1 MSRLNLNDLI
11 YLYPRGGSR
20 SIITRKLIESLNL
33 NYEYQKLIIEKII
46 SELPVKINGDK
57 NTNIMAKKLPSFYY
71 GFRSGKIYF
80 SDVKSLYPTDKL
92 YSKFFDKDIDLLD
105 LYKSNKYSI
114 IIKKNILLIIP
125 KISIRSEQKY
135 RLKKGN
141 NKNEFIRKRS
151 R

>member
-11 YLYPRGGSR
+11 YLYPRGGNR
-20 SIITRKLIESLNL
+20 SIITRRYIESLNL

-46 SELPVKINGDK
+46 SGLPVKINCDK

-71 GFRSGKIYF
+71 GFQSGKIYF
-80 SDVKSLYPTDKL
+80 SDVKSLYPTDEL
-92 YSKFFDKDIDLLD
+92 CGVILDKEIDLLE
-105 LYKSNKYSI
+105 LYKFNKYSI
-114 IIKKNILLIIP
+114 RINRNILLIVP
-125 KISIRSEQKY
+125 KISIPIEQNY